1 SYFFAIIQIYY
12 LWTQL
17 IRLNKCRHSNK
28 IGGAEGLKTALA
40 KVKTGAEDMIKTFN
54 AFDSSAFS
62 LKEAIKNAE
71 GDFTI
76 MKQIFNNRLEAVF
89 SKLGEKVVP
98 FLAGIFDMLSPA
110 LEFVYNNFDD
120 LTTLITT
127 AIPIYSG
134 LLIFFKIQKA
144 FQVAA
149 AATKG
154 LTVAQWALNA
164 AMSANPIGLIIA
176 GVTLLI
182 TLIVFAVKKFDSWGS
197 TLLMLMGPFGMLISA
212 IVLIKKHWN
221 SIINAFKSDGIIAGL
236 KRIAVVLLDVL
247 MHPLQRILGWVGELT
262 GWNWA
267 KKAKDQVANFRAKM
281 ELVTPNEKNQEEKKE
296 TQTGAL
302 YDSNSNTDGKKIA
315 STNTDEKL
323 KNNITKVAG
332 DASKVRNISITI
344 DALNKGGINVRGSE
358 TQGLT
363 LQDVENW
370 FNEAMMRIVRNAE
383 TS

>member
-1 SYFFAIIQIYY
+1 
-12 LWTQL
+12 
-17 IRLNKCRHSNK
+17 
-28 IGGAEGLKTALA
+28 
-40 KVKTGAEDMIKTFN
+40 
-54 AFDSSAFS
+54 
-62 LKEAIKNAE
+62 
-71 GDFTI
+71 